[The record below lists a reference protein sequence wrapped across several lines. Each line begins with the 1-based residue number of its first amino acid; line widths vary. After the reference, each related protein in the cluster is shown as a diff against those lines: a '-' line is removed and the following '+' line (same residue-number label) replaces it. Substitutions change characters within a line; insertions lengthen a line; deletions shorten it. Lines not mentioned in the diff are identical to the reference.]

1 MFFKKIKPKTAGSRH
16 QLSIQKN
23 ILSRQNRLIKPLCY
37 RIHAHAGRSTTTG
50 RISIWG
56 RSSGCKKLYRQLMF
70 HNINLV
76 AIALFT
82 TYDPYRHT
90 FITLNFNL
98 LNYAF
103 FYTLAINHLRV
114 GSILKASKAKIYDIS
129 LGYRGRLINMPP
141 GTLLHAVELYPSSKY
156 ATYAKAAG
164 TFCQLVQKTLSVSKL
179 RIPSGQI
186 ITINSN
192 CWATIG
198 IVDNLLQKFTIL
210 GKAGK
215 NQLLGF
221 RPSVRGCAMNP
232 VDHPHGGRTNNGF
245 IPMTPWGKLTKN
257 IKTSKTKK
265 KKIYKL

>member
-1 MFFKKIKPKTAGSRH
+1 MFFKKIKPKTPGIRH

-23 ILSRQNRLIKPLCY
+23 LLSRQNRLIKPLCY
-37 RIHAHAGRSTTTG
+37 KIQSHAGRSMTTG

-56 RSSGCKKLYRQLMF
+56 RSSGCKKLYRQL
-70 HNINLV
+70 NYSNYNLISIV
-76 AIALFT
+76 LFT

-98 LNYAF
+98 LTYTF
-103 FYTLAINHLRV
+103 YYTLAINNLRV
-114 GSILKASKAKIYDIS
+114 GSIIKASTSKLYDVT
-129 LGYRGRLINMPP
+129 LGYRGRLVNMPP

-156 ATYAKAAG
+156 ATYAKSAG
-164 TFCQLVQKTLSVSKL
+164 TFCQLLQKTQTVSKL

-210 GKAGK
+210 GKAGRK
-215 NQLLGF
+215 RLLGF

-232 VDHPHGGRTNNGF
+232 VDHPHGGRTKNGF

-257 IKTSKTKK
+257 VKTSRMIKQ
-265 KKIYKL
+265 KIYKL

>member
-1 MFFKKIKPKTAGSRH
+1 MFFKKIKPKTPGLRH

-23 ILSRQNRLIKPLCY
+23 LLSRQNRLIKPLCY
-37 RIHAHAGRSTTTG
+37 KIQAFAGRSKTTG
-50 RISIWG
+50 QISIWN
-56 RSSGCKKLYRQLMF
+56 RSSGCKKLYRQLNF
-70 HNINLV
+70 YCNNLV
-76 AIALFT
+76 GIVLFT

-98 LNYAF
+98 LTYTF
-103 FYTLAINHLRV
+103 FYTLAINQLRV
-114 GSILKASKAKIYDIS
+114 GSILKASNTKIYDIA
-129 LGYRGRLINMPP
+129 LGYRGRIMNMPP
-141 GTLLHAVELYPSSKY
+141 GTLLHAVELYPASKY

-164 TFCQLVQKTLSVSKL
+164 TFCQLLQKTVLTSKI

-198 IVDNLLQKFTIL
+198 IVDNLIQKFTIL

-232 VDHPHGGRTNNGF
+232 VDHPHGGRTKNGF

-257 IKTSKTKK
+257 VKTSNKK
-265 KKIYKL
+265 SKKIYKL